1 MNENKKSEK
10 KTRKGVSDRL
20 LCIIASVI
28 FLVIIIFL
36 DSNNII
42 RWSSEIIHVHNQE
55 KTIQEYKRKIKET
68 DEQLESLSNNKD
80 SLEKYAREKY
90 FYHKQDEEIFIV
102 Q

>member
-1 MNENKKSEK
+1 MNENKKNEK